1 MRASDAT
8 HITAAREHT
17 VASRRR
23 TRAHVVITHDL
34 NAKNHTLY
42 ELFALA
48 TKVEPAVLEAV
59 TRELAQDII
68 ADADMLI
75 RELRGIKAYAE
86 QQLAKLPARLGD

>member
-1 MRASDAT
+1 MRASDAM
-8 HITAAREHT
+8 HISAAREHT

-48 TKVEPAVLEAV
+48 AHSGERDQPYRLKVITGSGDRDHADHGPRGPA
-59 TRELAQDII
+59 
-68 ADADMLI
+68 
-75 RELRGIKAYAE
+75 
-86 QQLAKLPARLGD
+86 